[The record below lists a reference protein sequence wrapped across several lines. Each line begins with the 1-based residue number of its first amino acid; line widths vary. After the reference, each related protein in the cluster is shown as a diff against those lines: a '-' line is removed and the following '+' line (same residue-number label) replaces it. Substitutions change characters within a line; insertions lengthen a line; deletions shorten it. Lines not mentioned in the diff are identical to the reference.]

1 VIEFVERPI
10 EADEFSGIDEAR
22 FIFPIAL
29 GPPEAAAE
37 KPDTVLVVDE
47 DLDKELTGGN

>member
-1 VIEFVERPI
+1 MIEFVERPI
-10 EADEFSGIDEAR
+10 EADEFSGIDEFR

-29 GPPEAAAE
+29 GP